1 MHAAATGRV
10 RRNMP
15 GSRCRPCS
23 LDGWRLI
30 QTWQGRGPGTALLR
44 DAVLRVVGAAETV
57 GIRALLVPRAD
68 MLIRHPR
75 PRR

>member
-15 GSRCRPCS
+15 DPVPAVLLG
-23 LDGWRLI
+23 RLAI
-30 QTWQGRGPGTALLR
+30 DQTWQGRGLGTALLR